1 MATISDA
8 RSIHATLTTT
18 TVDIANLTQFW
29 DAIEVTNRD
38 STNTVFVRFD
48 GTDPVA
54 EAEGTFVVPPG
65 SAKVFR
71 SSIVNQAGVPGS
83 TTLATMCHPVK
94 VLGNGGAYSVEGF
107 SGS

>member
-8 RSIHATLTTT
+8 RSIHATLSTT

-38 STNTVFVRFD
+38 TTNNLWVRFD
-48 GTDPVA
+48 QTDPVA
-54 EAEGTFVVPPG
+54 EAEGTFVVPPS
-65 SAKVFR
+65 SAKVFQR
-71 SSIVNQAGVPGS
+71 GIANSAGVPGS

-94 VLGNGGAYSVEGF
+94 VLGNGGSYSVEGV
-107 SGS
+107 

>member
-8 RSIHATLTTT
+8 RSIQATLTGT

-38 STNTVFVRFD
+38 TTNPLYVRFD

-54 EAEGTFVVPPG
+54 DAEGTFIVPAG
-65 SAKVFR
+65 TSKVFEK
-71 SSIVNQAGVPGS
+71 SANQAGVPGS

-94 VLGNGGAYSVEGF
+94 VLGNGGSYSVEGV
-107 SGS
+107 

>member
-1 MATISDA
+1 MATISDT
-8 RSIHATLTTT
+8 RSIQATLTGT

-38 STNTVFVRFD
+38 TVNTVWVRFD

-54 EAEGTFVVPPG
+54 EAEGTFVVSP
-65 SAKVFR
+65 STSKVFR
-71 SSIVNQAGVPGS
+71 SGIMNEAGVPGS

-107 SGS
+107 